1 MYIKNNGIRRL
12 NKATNLIQ
20 TGYEQFNKSA
30 LSRKKHY
37 EEETNKTNT
46 QNSIY
51 YCQHKLFVL
60 RALDSRKSM
69 DNAAT

>member
-30 LSRKKHY
+30 LSRKNM
-37 EEETNKTNT
+37 T
-46 QNSIY
+46 
-51 YCQHKLFVL
+51 L
-60 RALDSRKSM
+60 
-69 DNAAT
+69 